1 MSKCSVKTFLMH
13 RLRDKPFVKEEEM
26 SPIMESRGLKNMKG
40 LKI

>member
-1 MSKCSVKTFLMH
+1 MSKRSVKTFLVH

-26 SPIMESRGLKNMKG
+26 SPIMESRGRKNMKG